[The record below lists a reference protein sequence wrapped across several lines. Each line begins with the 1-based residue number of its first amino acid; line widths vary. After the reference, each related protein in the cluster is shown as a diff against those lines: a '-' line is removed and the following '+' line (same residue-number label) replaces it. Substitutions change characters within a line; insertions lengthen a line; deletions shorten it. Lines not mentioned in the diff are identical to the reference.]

1 MTIASSR
8 SMSEGNVEVDL
19 DEIAGALS
27 AEEYAEFSTCME
39 IVQRILDR
47 PQAMM
52 GSEAL
57 VAAAKL
63 AALRTKL
70 GARAQYYKTSDKSI
84 LQRRRK
90 DLLMLMFTALEEN
103 INTLKLL
110 GRLEQHMSSTGYNS

>member
-1 MTIASSR
+1 MTTSSER
-8 SMSEGNVEVDL
+8 MNSGNVEVEL
-19 DEIAGALS
+19 DEIVGVLS
-27 AEEYAEFSTCME
+27 SEEYEEFKNCMN
-39 IVQRILDR
+39 IVQRILDQ
-47 PQAMM
+47 PNALM

-70 GARAQYYKTSDKSI
+70 GVRAQYYKTAERSI

-110 GRLEQHMSSTGYNS
+110 GRVEAGMTGIR

>member
-1 MTIASSR
+1 MTISR
-8 SMSEGNVEVDL
+8 LREFEGSNIEVDL
-19 DEIAGALS
+19 DEVAGALS
-27 AEEYAEFSTCME
+27 AEEYAEFSSCME

-110 GRLEQHMSSTGYNS
+110 GKIEGSMSGVR

>member
-1 MTIASSR
+1 MTITRAR
-8 SMSEGNVEVDL
+8 NYVDTNVEVDL
-19 DEIAGALS
+19 DEVAGALS
-27 AEEYAEFSTCME
+27 AEEYAEFSGCME
-39 IVQRILDR
+39 IVQRILDQ
-47 PQAMM
+47 PNAMM

-57 VAAAKL
+57 IAAAKL

-110 GRLEQHMSSTGYNS
+110 GRVERSMSDFR

>member
-1 MTIASSR
+1 MEIAR
-8 SMSEGNVEVDL
+8 LRNLEEGNVEVDL

-27 AEEYAEFSTCME
+27 AEEYKEFRDSMT
-39 IVQRILDR
+39 IVQSILDR
-47 PQAMM
+47 PNAMM

-63 AALRTKL
+63 AALRTKI
-70 GARAQYYKTSDKSI
+70 GARAQYYKTSEKSI

-110 GRLEQHMSSTGYNS
+110 GRVEAGMTGMR

>member
-1 MTIASSR
+1 MTMSSER
-8 SMSEGNVEVDL
+8 MSEGNVEVEL
-19 DEIAGALS
+19 DEIVGVLS
-27 AEEYAEFSTCME
+27 SEEYSEFKNCME
-39 IVQRILDR
+39 IVQRILDK
-47 PQAMM
+47 PNALM

-70 GARAQYYKTSDKSI
+70 GVRAQYYKTSEKSI
-84 LQRRRK
+84 MQRRRK

-110 GRLEQHMSSTGYNS
+110 GRVEAGMTGIR

>member
-1 MTIASSR
+1 MTISR
-8 SMSEGNVEVDL
+8 AREMSDGNVEVDL
-19 DEIAGALS
+19 DGIAGALS
-27 AEEYAEFSTCME
+27 AEEYREFSDCMA
-39 IVQRILDR
+39 IVQRILDQ
-47 PQAMM
+47 PNAMM

-57 VAAAKL
+57 IHAAKL

-70 GARAQYYKTSDKSI
+70 GARAQYYKTSEKSV

-110 GRLEQHMSSTGYNS
+110 GKIESGMSNNR

>member
-1 MTIASSR
+1 MTISR
-8 SMSEGNVEVDL
+8 VREVEEGNVEVDL
-19 DEIAGALS
+19 NEIAGALS
-27 AEEYAEFSTCME
+27 AEEYREFSDCMS
-39 IVQRILDR
+39 IVQRILDQ
-47 PQAMM
+47 PHAMM

-70 GARAQYYKTSDKSI
+70 GARAQYYKTSEKSI

-110 GRLEQHMSSTGYNS
+110 GRVEVGMSGTR

>member
-8 SMSEGNVEVDL
+8 AMSEGNVEVDL

-27 AEEYAEFSTCME
+27 AEEFAEFSVCME

-84 LQRRRK
+84 IQRRRK

-110 GRLEQHMSSTGYNS
+110 GKIEGSMSGVR